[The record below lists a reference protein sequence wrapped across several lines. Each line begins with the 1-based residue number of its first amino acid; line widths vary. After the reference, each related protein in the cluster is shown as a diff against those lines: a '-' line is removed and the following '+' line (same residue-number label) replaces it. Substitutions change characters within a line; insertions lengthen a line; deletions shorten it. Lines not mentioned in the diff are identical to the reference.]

1 MRHGLFASP
10 RPDNLG
16 LHDGLLA
23 PAPSTP
29 NGVSSQASDSKHYV
43 APLPMPTDCCLSAM
57 EKMHS
62 IIESMGHAEIIST
75 DDGYLHAEFHTP
87 LLGFVDDVEIVCN
100 EQEGVCHVR
109 SVSRMGHSDLGKNRQ
124 RVEDIRHRLE
134 GWGYCS

>member
-23 PAPSTP
+23 PPPSTP